1 MNRIYLFLR
10 SGLLL
15 TGICA
20 MLLTNCHAQEQAES
34 EIFSEP
40 VIEDNENSQADRI
53 AISEDLYNSRTNAIT
68 RTVLHASPAIVGINV
83 TQMRRVRQR
92 SFFEDDPIWGYF
104 YQPREYL
111 QKVESLGSGFIIS
124 SEGYV
129 LTNQHVVDHA
139 TEIIVTLTD
148 GKQYQAEKV
157 GEDAKY
163 DIALLKIKGEN
174 LPYIELGDSE
184 DIIIG
189 EWVIALGN
197 PFGLFDVNSK
207 PTVTV
212 GVISAIDLDFK
223 EVEGHAYNDMI
234 QTDAAINSGNSG
246 GPLLNSQGVC
256 IGINTF
262 IISGSDYKGTS
273 IGIGFAI
280 PINRVKK
287 ILPDLKTEGQVD
299 RSFQTGIAVEN
310 MDWLT
315 ARMLGLS
322 RYDGVMVT
330 RVDRNSSAEKAGV
343 QVGDVI
349 VAIDANRIRNTSDVQ
364 RAIQSVDVTDEKKL
378 QLTLFRDGKLVKKVL
393 HL

>member
-1 MNRIYLFLR
+1 MNKIKYLLQ
-10 SGLLL
+10 SGILLS
-15 TGICA
+15 GFCI
-20 MLLTNCHAQEQAES
+20 MMLTNCQTQEQTEPEIVSEQVVEASES
-34 EIFSEP
+34 
-40 VIEDNENSQADRI
+40 SQTERLAV
-53 AISEDLYNSRTNAIT
+53 SEDLFNSRTNAIT
-68 RTVLHASPAIVGINV
+68 HTVKHASPAIVGINV

-92 SFFEDDPIWGYF
+92 SFFEDDPIWRYF

-129 LTNQHVVDHA
+129 LTNQHVVNQA
-139 TEIIVTLTD
+139 TEIIVTMTD
-148 GKQYQAEKV
+148 GKQFQAEKV
-157 GEDAKY
+157 GEDSKY
-163 DIALLKIKGEN
+163 DVALLKIDAEN
-174 LPYIELGDSE
+174 LPYIDLGDSD

-189 EWVIALGN
+189 EWAIALGN

-212 GVISAIDLDFK
+212 GVISAVDLDFK
-223 EVEGHAYNDMI
+223 EVDGHAYNDMI

-256 IGINTF
+256 VGINTF

-280 PINRVKK
+280 PINRVKQ
-287 ILPDLKTEGQVD
+287 ILPDLKTEGQVN

-310 MDWLT
+310 MDLLT

-322 RYDGVMVT
+322 RYDGVMIT
-330 RVDRNSSAEKAGV
+330 RVDRNSSAAKAGV
-343 QVGDVI
+343 KAGDVMVVI
-349 VAIDANRIRNTSDVQ
+349 GNYRIRNTSDVQ
-364 RAIQSVDVTDEKKL
+364 RAIQSVDVTEEKKL
-378 QLTLFRDGKLVKKVL
+378 QLTLFRDGKLIKKVL